1 MDMMSYML
9 YIDLSDTYMEQTQTF
24 SLQDLSFMW
33 DPERVYCEFTV
44 RARQCTSEN
53 LAALILSVV

>member
-1 MDMMSYML
+1 
-9 YIDLSDTYMEQTQTF
+9 MEQTQTF